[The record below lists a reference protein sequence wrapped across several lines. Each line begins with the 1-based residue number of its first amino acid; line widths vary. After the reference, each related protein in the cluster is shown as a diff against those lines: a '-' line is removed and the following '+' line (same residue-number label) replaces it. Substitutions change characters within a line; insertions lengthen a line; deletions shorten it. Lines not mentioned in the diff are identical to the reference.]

1 MFTLRKIVLVLM
13 VDAVP
18 LGRARFSRGH
28 VYVPQRSRDYRKVL
42 QTAARQ
48 AMSVL
53 NAPPM
58 EGELYARLSVYRKFN
73 ATSRN
78 FGDLDNHAKAICDAF
93 NGLIYRDDS
102 QIIAVQLTKHTDK
115 TSPRVVA
122 EFGDVDFMD
131 AELPTTGTE
140 SLQIVS
146 GVLHVPRICPCE
158 PRSAAVSVD

>member
-1 MFTLRKIVLVLM
+1 MFTLKKIVLVLM

-28 VYVPQRSRDYRKVL
+28 AYVPQRSRDYREVL
-42 QTAARQ
+42 QNAARQ

-58 EGELYARLSVYRKFN
+58 EGALYARLSVYRKFN

-102 QIIAVQLTKHTDK
+102 QIISTLLTKHTDK
-115 TSPRVVA
+115 TSPRIVV
-122 EFGDVDFMD
+122 EFGDVNFMD
-131 AELPTTGTE
+131 VAVPPPDTE
-140 SLQIVS
+140 SLQVVS
-146 GVLHVPRICPCE
+146 GVLHMP
-158 PRSAAVSVD
+158 